1 MIHKEVISL
10 GTGGQGV
17 VLLGRLIGMAATNA
31 GFFSTQKASYSSA
44 VRGDLPVS
52 SDVIIS
58 ERPVRFPFLSKA
70 DIFIAMNGA
79 GIDKYAPFLNQLEVF
94 LYDPTTVSTT
104 ISPKPVSVPAAET
117 ARDLGVPVVAN
128 TVMLGAFSQFAS
140 FIPSEIFVETLKQNL
155 PERHWEVNLKAF
167 EAGQRAVQV

>member
-1 MIHKEVISL
+1 MIHQEVIAL

-52 SDVIIS
+52 SDVVIS
-58 ERPVRFPFLSKA
+58 EQPIRFPFLSRA

-79 GIDKYAPFLNQLEVF
+79 GIDKYEQFLNSLDVF
-94 LYDPTTVSTT
+94 LYDPESVSKT
-104 ISPKPVSVPAAET
+104 ISPKPIPVPAAET
-117 ARDLGVPVVAN
+117 ARNLGVPVVAN
-128 TVMLGAFSQFAS
+128 TVMLGAYSQLSPFVPAEV
-140 FIPSEIFVETLKQNL
+140 FINTLKQNI
-155 PERHWEVNLKAF
+155 PERHWEVNVKAF
-167 EAGQRAVQV
+167 EAGRQVIPV